1 MLFYLSQWIQEQA
14 AGTAWADP
22 LSVLRV
28 FRYITV
34 RSAGAAISALLL
46 SLWLGP
52 MVIAWLKELKFGQ
65 EYLDKAQEAGTT
77 ATQVFTKKGVPGMG
91 GILIV
96 LVVDLTALIWAQW
109 NEFIVLTLVSLL
121 VLAALGFY
129 DDYKKLTEQKSA
141 GAAENVKLVV
151 QFGLAGFIAWMLWL
165 MPETQKL
172 ITEVQVPF
180 FKNAVLTDAAWVGGL
195 IAVCAIV
202 GSSNAVNITDGLDG
216 LAIGCTLIVT
226 TVFLIFTYIAGNAVI
241 SRYLF
246 VPFVPGAGELTVFC
260 AAMIGASLGFLWFNC
275 HPAQVF
281 MGDTGSLALGGV
293 LGIMAVLIHQPFVL
307 VIAGGVFVVE
317 IVSVMI
323 QRGWFK
329 YTRRLYGKG
338 NERRVFLMAPLH
350 HHFQKL
356 GWYESQVVTRF
367 YILCVVCAVAA
378 LATLKLR

>member
-1 MLFYLSQWIQEQA
+1 MIFYFAQWLQEQV

-22 LSVLRV
+22 LSALRV

-46 SLWLGP
+46 SLWFGP

-65 EYLDKAQEAGTT
+65 DYLDKAQEAGTT
-77 ATQVFTKKGVPGMG
+77 ANQVFTKRGVPGMG

-151 QFGLAGFIAWMLWL
+151 QFALAGFIAWMLWL
-165 MPETQKL
+165 MPETHKL
-172 ITEVQVPF
+172 ITEIQVPF
-180 FKNAVLTDAAWVGGL
+180 FKNAVLADAAWLGA
-195 IAVCAIV
+195 IITICAIV

-226 TVFLIFTYIAGNAVI
+226 TVFLVFTYIAGNAVI
-241 SRYLF
+241 AKYLF

-275 HPAQVF
+275 HPAEVF

-293 LGIMAVLIHQPFVL
+293 LGIIAVLIHQPFVL

-317 IVSVMI
+317 IISVLI
-323 QRGWFK
+323 QRNWFK
-329 YTRRLYGKG
+329 FTRYRYGQG
-338 NERRVFLMAPLH
+338 RRVFAMAPLH
-350 HHFQKL
+350 HHYQKL
-356 GWYESQVVTRF
+356 GAYESKIVTRF
-367 YILCVVCAVAA
+367 YIMCIVCAVLA

>member
-1 MLFYLSQWIQEQA
+1 MIFYLSQWLQEQA

-22 LSVLRV
+22 LSALRV

-34 RSAGAAISALLL
+34 RTAGAAISALIL

-52 MVIAWLKELKFGQ
+52 LVIAWLKGLKFGQ
-65 EYLDKAQEAGTT
+65 EYLDRAQEAGTMDN
-77 ATQVFTKKGVPGMG
+77 QVFTKKGVPGMG

-109 NEFIVLTLVSLL
+109 NAFIVLTLVSLL

-129 DDYKKLTEQKSA
+129 DDYKKLTEQKSTG
-141 GAAENVKLVV
+141 GATESLKLVV
-151 QFGLAGFIAWMLWL
+151 QFVLAGFIAWTLWL
-165 MPETQKL
+165 MPETSKL
-172 ITEVQVPF
+172 ISEIQVPF
-180 FKNAVLTDAAWVGGL
+180 FKHAVLTDAAWLGGL
-195 IAVCAIV
+195 ITVCAIV

-226 TVFLIFTYIAGNAVI
+226 TVFLVFTYIAGNAI
-241 SRYLF
+241 LARYLF

-323 QRGWFK
+323 QRYWFK
-329 YTRRLYGKG
+329 YTKCRFGEG
-338 NERRVFLMAPLH
+338 RRVFLIAPLH
-350 HHFQKL
+350 HHFQRL
-356 GWYESQVVTRF
+356 GWYESQVVARF
-367 YILCVVCAVAA
+367 YILCIVCAVLA

>member
-1 MLFYLSQWIQEQA
+1 MILYFTQWLQEQA
-14 AGTAWADP
+14 TGTAWADP
-22 LSVLRV
+22 LSALRV

-34 RSAGAAISALLL
+34 RSAGAAISALVL

-52 MVIAWLKELKFGQ
+52 RVIEWLKELKFGQ

-141 GAAENVKLVV
+141 GATENLKLAV
-151 QFGLAGFIAWMLWL
+151 QFGLASFIAWTLWL
-165 MPETQKL
+165 LPETHKL
-172 ITEVQVPF
+172 ITEIQVPF
-180 FKNAVLTDAAWVGGL
+180 FKRAVLTDAAWLGGL
-195 IAVCAIV
+195 ITVCAIV

-226 TVFLIFTYIAGNAVI
+226 TVFLIFTYIAGNSVI
-241 SRYLF
+241 SGYLL
-246 VPFVPGAGELTVFC
+246 VPYVPGAGELTVFC

-275 HPAQVF
+275 HPAEVF

-307 VIAGGVFVVE
+307 VIAGGVFVLE

-329 YTRRLYGKG
+329 YTRAKYGEG
-338 NERRVFLMAPLH
+338 RRVFRMAPLH

-367 YILCVVCAVAA
+367 YILCILCAVLA

>member
-1 MLFYLSQWIQEQA
+1 MIYYLAQWLQEQV
-14 AGTAWADP
+14 AGTAWADA
-22 LSVLRV
+22 LSALRV

-52 MVIAWLKELKFGQ
+52 LVIAWLKELKFGQ

-77 ATQVFTKKGVPGMG
+77 TNQVFTKKGVPGMG

-141 GAAENVKLVV
+141 GAAENVKLIV

-165 MPETQKL
+165 MPETRAL
-172 ITEVQVPF
+172 IAEIQVPF
-180 FKNAVLTDAAWVGGL
+180 FKHAVLTDAAWIGAA
-195 IAVCAIV
+195 ITVCAIV

-226 TVFLIFTYIAGNAVI
+226 TVFLIFTYIAGNAI
-241 SRYLF
+241 IAKYLF
-246 VPFVPGAGELTVFC
+246 VPHVPGAGELTVFC
-260 AAMIGASLGFLWFNC
+260 AAMLGASLGFLWFNC

-307 VIAGGVFVVE
+307 VIAGGVFVAE
-317 IVSVMI
+317 IGSVMI

-338 NERRVFLMAPLH
+338 NERRVFLMAPVH

-367 YILCVVCAVAA
+367 YILCIVCAVLA

>member
-1 MLFYLSQWIQEQA
+1 MIFYLSQWLQEQA

-22 LSVLRV
+22 LSALRV

-34 RSAGAAISALLL
+34 RTAGAAISALIL

-52 MVIAWLKELKFGQ
+52 LVIAWLKGLKFGQ
-65 EYLDKAQEAGTT
+65 EYLDRAQEAGTMDN
-77 ATQVFTKKGVPGMG
+77 QVFTKKGVPGMG

-109 NEFIVLTLVSLL
+109 NAFIVLTLVSLL

-129 DDYKKLTEQKSA
+129 DDYKKLTEQKSTG
-141 GAAENVKLVV
+141 GATESLKLVV
-151 QFGLAGFIAWMLWL
+151 QFVLAGFIAWTLWL
-165 MPETQKL
+165 MPETSKL
-172 ITEVQVPF
+172 ISEIQVPF
-180 FKNAVLTDAAWVGGL
+180 FKHAVLTDAAWLGGL
-195 IAVCAIV
+195 ITVCAIV

-226 TVFLIFTYIAGNAVI
+226 TVFLVFTYIAGNAI
-241 SRYLF
+241 LARYLF

-323 QRGWFK
+323 QRYWFK
-329 YTRRLYGKG
+329 YTKCRFGEG
-338 NERRVFLMAPLH
+338 RRVFLIAPVH

-356 GWYESQVVTRF
+356 GWYESQVVARF
-367 YILCVVCAVAA
+367 YILCIVCAVLA